1 MTLKLII
8 IMNNNN
14 NNDNNEMKLKC
25 ALHMIIDP
33 RLKRKP
39 STPRPNVGFYGVLTP
54 V

>member
-1 MTLKLII
+1 
-8 IMNNNN
+8 MNNNN
-14 NNDNNEMKLKC
+14 NNNNNNEMKLKC

-39 STPRPNVGFYGVLTP
+39 STRRPNVGFYGVLTP